1 MITYNP
7 SLKKLNTSTITSIN
21 DGDNEEHDEDMPK
34 EVAND
39 ANVQFAAQFAK
50 QFAKQSTDQIQYATR
65 KNVGTSGFSTGK
77 TFSQMFEEN
86 NALFEANL
94 ENIPES
100 IINDSVLVFNI
111 EHPENKI
118 IAPKTRNFNTLC
130 AVYKL
135 KSDEMVSQEWSAI
148 EKIAYSEENVL
159 AIKNAF
165 VTLGYNMVVPVHV
178 SIFKKQIAEF
188 NVKVNLP
195 EVISSFEKSLQDGT
209 KMIVPIDQVSLEQLK
224 SIIGTK
230 NKFFQGYIIYGIN
243 GERTKISNPKY
254 KEIRDLK
261 GNKPITLE
269 QWNTKNLFYVYW
281 KLMREQKIEAFL
293 KEFQTP
299 ENCPN
304 GSTYLSLFQWFA
316 NSVRFYAQ
324 NLYTVYQ
331 MAFVRRQMNKT
342 DIPYSMKPLC
352 GDIHKAYMETK
363 LPTSITMV
371 EQYLFTQPCGKIFW
385 RIFTTP
391 QQQEQ
396 SKHHVKNTRQ
406 PKVTHVAE
414 SASAS
419 TPVPTQELQL
429 TTQ

>member
-1 MITYNP
+1 MKILSLGIPKAVKFDEFCAKYEINTTDINTSFIYDGNGNRDKIKYRIYKFPEGTMITYNP

-165 VTLGYNMVVPVHV
+165 VTLGYNMVV
-178 SIFKKQIAEF
+178 
-188 NVKVNLP
+188 
-195 EVISSFEKSLQDGT
+195 
-209 KMIVPIDQVSLEQLK
+209 
-224 SIIGTK
+224 
-230 NKFFQGYIIYGIN
+230 
-243 GERTKISNPKY
+243 
-254 KEIRDLK
+254 
-261 GNKPITLE
+261 
-269 QWNTKNLFYVYW
+269 
-281 KLMREQKIEAFL
+281 
-293 KEFQTP
+293 
-299 ENCPN
+299 
-304 GSTYLSLFQWFA
+304 
-316 NSVRFYAQ
+316 
-324 NLYTVYQ
+324 
-331 MAFVRRQMNKT
+331 
-342 DIPYSMKPLC
+342 
-352 GDIHKAYMETK
+352 YM
-363 LPTSITMV
+363 S
-371 EQYLFTQPCGKIFW
+371 KIFCEY
-385 RIFTTP
+385 RYL
-391 QQQEQ
+391 
-396 SKHHVKNTRQ
+396 KR
-406 PKVTHVAE
+406 
-414 SASAS
+414 
-419 TPVPTQELQL
+419 
-429 TTQ
+429 